1 MSRVVDATDPNEP
14 VVGPVGFWRHVLWRL
29 EYVAVRGAEFLLL
42 ATPPAAAEGLARL
55 AARVYFRLDGPR
67 RRSTL
72 ENLRVAFPERDLAA
86 RHRLAVASFEHAF
99 VLLLEVVRRRRVVP
113 DLRAFRARNRMHG
126 DVAALREEIR
136 AGRGGIFLT
145 AHLGNWEVA
154 GAYLA
159 FERVPFAAISRAV
172 PNPYVQAHL
181 MGTRSGGFEVLGK
194 RGAVRDTV
202 RAVREGRWVAILGD
216 QNAGRY
222 GVFVPFFG
230 LDACT
235 YPLASSLVARHG
247 FSLYFTVA
255 LRRGKGVHYDFHVR
269 RYEPKPGLDVEAAQ
283 RDILLAYH
291 VALEEWIRL
300 APEQYLWL
308 HRRWKTRPPGEVP
321 GPHLPVYDHRSE
333 AERARREAAKARAAA
348 AGGSAAGA
356 SPVR

>member
-1 MSRVVDATDPNEP
+1 LSLIRPARAETARRERRPINKP
-14 VVGPVGFWRHVLWRL
+14 VVRPVGFWRHVLWRL
-29 EYVAVRGAEFLLL
+29 EYAAVRGAEVLLL

-202 RAVREGRWVAILGD
+202 RAVREAAGSRSATRT
-216 QNAGRY
+216 GRY
-222 GVFVPFFG
+222 GVFCPRARRRCPRLEPRRPPGFFA
-230 LDACT
+230 L
-235 YPLASSLVARHG
+235 R
-247 FSLYFTVA
+247 

-291 VALEEWIRL
+291 AALEEWIRL